1 MIYYTILHYLPYY
14 AMYYTI
20 LYYILHYTYYILYFI
35 LSYPSLFI
43 LSYAMLCCHQM
54 DYINQKRAELRSH
67 LSAQLLLTLANARI
81 SAPAAVV
88 ASADEASHLMRVEDS
103 NNAMTMHGGSPSSPS
118 SSSSVIREGS
128 APVNTSLPQ
137 HMNQTI
143 RFHFPSISLRY
154 QSQPTGDE
162 DSQSPL
168 SPFPSLYS
176 SLSVPDDT
184 EASSMHSSEIASP
197 SSFTTNPSK
206 RPSEKEEEEVIRGDH
221 HPSPAAA
228 ASHQSQLTQT
238 GAAVEI
244 DLTLRSRSLSYQI
257 GSQGYVM
264 NRVHEEGGDRD
275 RQYIDAETE
284 LGREVALCIEQREKV
299 LQELQVEAALLRK
312 AYLETPLLTRKSRPP
327 YGSFSS
333 FSSSR
338 PSPHKHSSFSSS
350 FSVDVDIDPVDH
362 DHEHEHKDNIIDERV
377 VNKSDIDRLQPLL
390 AKMNSLRRATMEFA
404 DAYGAWYVQCTV
416 VVIMMV
422 IMMDWTVWSNHSFL
436 PT

>member
-1 MIYYTILHYLPYY
+1 M
-14 AMYYTI
+14 
-20 LYYILHYTYYILYFI
+20 
-35 LSYPSLFI
+35 
-43 LSYAMLCCHQM
+43 
-54 DYINQKRAELRSH
+54 
-67 LSAQLLLTLANARI
+67 
-81 SAPAAVV
+81 
-88 ASADEASHLMRVEDS
+88 
-103 NNAMTMHGGSPSSPS
+103 
-118 SSSSVIREGS
+118 
-128 APVNTSLPQ
+128 
-137 HMNQTI
+137 
-143 RFHFPSISLRY
+143 
-154 QSQPTGDE
+154 
-162 DSQSPL
+162 
-168 SPFPSLYS
+168 
-176 SLSVPDDT
+176 
-184 EASSMHSSEIASP
+184 
-197 SSFTTNPSK
+197 
-206 RPSEKEEEEVIRGDH
+206 
-221 HPSPAAA
+221 
-228 ASHQSQLTQT
+228 
-238 GAAVEI
+238 EI

-284 LGREVALCIEQREKV
+284 LGREVALCIEQREKA

-312 AYLETPLLTRKSRPP
+312 AYLEAPLLTRKSRPP

-333 FSSSR
+333 SSSYR

-377 VNKSDIDRLQPLL
+377 LFKSDIDRLQPLL

-436 PT
+436 PTLPPSVRPFVRARLLHKQKAIAKRREKDRLEEHGASYDRMTRTYSVVVAFRGSTELYPVSQPVLSNVKKFSRGREPVKYSTESKLVGSGYRTREEAVKAFEK

>member
-1 MIYYTILHYLPYY
+1 MVKAIR
-14 AMYYTI
+14 
-20 LYYILHYTYYILYFI
+20 
-35 LSYPSLFI
+35 
-43 LSYAMLCCHQM
+43 
-54 DYINQKRAELRSH
+54 KR
-67 LSAQLLLTLANARI
+67 I
-81 SAPAAVV
+81 
-88 ASADEASHLMRVEDS
+88 
-103 NNAMTMHGGSPSSPS
+103 AMTDEFDGSKIFTKVDGKKLATPMFL
-118 SSSSVIREGS
+118 VI
-128 APVNTSLPQ
+128 
-137 HMNQTI
+137 
-143 RFHFPSISLRY
+143 
-154 QSQPTGDE
+154 
-162 DSQSPL
+162 
-168 SPFPSLYS
+168 S
-176 SLSVPDDT
+176 SLSVPDDAEVST
-184 EASSMHSSEIASP
+184 MHSSEIASP

-206 RPSEKEEEEVIRGDH
+206 GPSATAAEEEEVIRGDH

-284 LGREVALCIEQREKV
+284 LGREVALCIEQREKA

-312 AYLETPLLTRKSRPP
+312 AYLEAPLLTRKSRPP

-350 FSVDVDIDPVDH
+350 FSMDVDIDPVDH
-362 DHEHEHKDNIIDERV
+362 DHEHEHEHKDNIIDERV
-377 VNKSDIDRLQPLL
+377 VFKSDIDRLQPLL

-416 VVIMMV
+416 VVIMM
-422 IMMDWTVWSNHSFL
+422 DWTVSSNHSFL
-436 PT
+436 PTLPPSVRPFVRARLLHKQKAIAKRREKDRLEEHGASYDRMTRTYSVVVAFRGSTELYPVSQPVLSNVKKFSRGREPVKYSTESKLVGSGYRTREEAVKAFEK

>member
-1 MIYYTILHYLPYY
+1 
-14 AMYYTI
+14 
-20 LYYILHYTYYILYFI
+20 
-35 LSYPSLFI
+35 
-43 LSYAMLCCHQM
+43 
-54 DYINQKRAELRSH
+54 
-67 LSAQLLLTLANARI
+67 
-81 SAPAAVV
+81 
-88 ASADEASHLMRVEDS
+88 
-103 NNAMTMHGGSPSSPS
+103 
-118 SSSSVIREGS
+118 
-128 APVNTSLPQ
+128 
-137 HMNQTI
+137 
-143 RFHFPSISLRY
+143 
-154 QSQPTGDE
+154 
-162 DSQSPL
+162 
-168 SPFPSLYS
+168 
-176 SLSVPDDT
+176 
-184 EASSMHSSEIASP
+184 MHSSEIASP

-206 RPSEKEEEEVIRGDH
+206 GPSEEEEVMRGDH

-312 AYLETPLLTRKSRPP
+312 AYLEAPLLTRKSRPP

-333 FSSSR
+333 SSSYR

-350 FSVDVDIDPVDH
+350 FSIDVDIDPIDH

-377 VNKSDIDRLQPLL
+377 LFKSDIDRLQPLL
-390 AKMNSLRRATMEFA
+390 AKMNSLRSATMEFA

-422 IMMDWTVWSNHSFL
+422 IMMDWTVSSNPSFL